1 MKMERTI
8 IRAYSSLFYAAMRQ
22 CYRPSNVAH
31 IRCLPGSR
39 VVPYSPSPSLPDC
52 RLVEAY
58 SSADQSGSLEGEL
71 EPARLDFF
79 RNLLTERLEKLLM
92 EAESGV
98 GELVSEKEN
107 LPDSIDLAT
116 HESNRDFTL
125 RMRDRERKLIYKIR
139 KALVMIDEGD
149 YGECEVCGE
158 DISEGRLMARP
169 VTTHCIDCKTEAEQQ
184 ERVRGL

>member
-1 MKMERTI
+1 ME
-8 IRAYSSLFYAAMRQ
+8 A
-22 CYRPSNVAH
+22 
-31 IRCLPGSR
+31 
-39 VVPYSPSPSLPDC
+39 
-52 RLVEAY
+52 
-58 SSADQSGSLEGEL
+58 
-71 EPARLDFF
+71 
-79 RNLLTERLEKLLM
+79 ERLEFFRTVLNERLDSLIR
-92 EAESGV
+92 EAEHGV

-139 KALVMIDEGD
+139 EAIKRIEEGE
-149 YGECEVCGE
+149 YGECVVCGE
-158 DISEGRLMARP
+158 DISEGRLLARP

>member
-1 MKMERTI
+1 LK
-8 IRAYSSLFYAAMRQ
+8 
-22 CYRPSNVAH
+22 
-31 IRCLPGSR
+31 
-39 VVPYSPSPSLPDC
+39 
-52 RLVEAY
+52 
-58 SSADQSGSLEGEL
+58 
-71 EPARLDFF
+71 PARIEFF
-79 RNLLTERLEKLLM
+79 RKLLEERLESLIA
-92 EAESGV
+92 EAETGV

-107 LPDSIDLAT
+107 LPDTIDLAT

-139 KALVMIDEGD
+139 KALVMIEEGD

>member
-1 MKMERTI
+1 MN
-8 IRAYSSLFYAAMRQ
+8 S
-22 CYRPSNVAH
+22 
-31 IRCLPGSR
+31 
-39 VVPYSPSPSLPDC
+39 D
-52 RLVEAY
+52 RLE
-58 SSADQSGSLEGEL
+58 
-71 EPARLDFF
+71 FF
-79 RNLLTERLEKLLM
+79 RNLLSERLDALIR

-116 HESNRDFTL
+116 HESNRDFNL

-139 KALVMIDEGD
+139 EAVKRIEEGE
-149 YGECEVCGE
+149 YGECVVCGE
-158 DISEGRLMARP
+158 DISQGRLLARP

>member
-1 MKMERTI
+1 MIVRMG
-8 IRAYSSLFYAAMRQ
+8 L
-22 CYRPSNVAH
+22 SNVWPKW
-31 IRCLPGSR
+31 CLPVSR
-39 VVPYSPSPSLPDC
+39 FVQYSPSRSVPDHRIFGASLAAI
-52 RLVEAY
+52 RHLH
-58 SSADQSGSLEGEL
+58 LEGNL
-71 EPARLDFF
+71 EPARLEFF
-79 RNLLTERLEKLLM
+79 TKLLTERLEKLIV

-139 KALVMIDEGD
+139 KALVMIEEGN

>member
-1 MKMERTI
+1 M
-8 IRAYSSLFYAAMRQ
+8 
-22 CYRPSNVAH
+22 
-31 IRCLPGSR
+31 
-39 VVPYSPSPSLPDC
+39 PYSPSPLLPDY

-58 SSADQSGSLEGEL
+58 SPADQSGSLEGEL
-71 EPARLDFF
+71 EPARLVFF

-139 KALVMIDEGD
+139 KALIMIEEGD